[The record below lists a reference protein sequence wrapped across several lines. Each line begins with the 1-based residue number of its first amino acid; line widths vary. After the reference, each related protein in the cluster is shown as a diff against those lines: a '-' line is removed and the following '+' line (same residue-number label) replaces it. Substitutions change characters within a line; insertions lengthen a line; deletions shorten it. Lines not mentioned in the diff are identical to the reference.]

1 MTRTSG
7 MPMCRRTARG
17 FTLLELMLS
26 LLIMGIM
33 LGLGI
38 GFLGSSFST
47 LRDASTHLAAN
58 LARARVDAMLSRHR
72 VEMVFEGNRIYQNE
86 EGMSKTL
93 VQTLPADARISING
107 KSLMTSGRERLMFSP
122 LGYTAEKLV
131 HLYDG
136 REYFSIYIPAI
147 GAPFAKAGMLDL
159 DEIRKE
165 GS

>member
-1 MTRTSG
+1 

-26 LLIMGIM
+26 LLIIGIM

-47 LRDASTHLAAN
+47 LRDASANLAAN

-72 VEMVFEGNRIYQNE
+72 VEVVFEGNRIYQNE
-86 EGMSKTL
+86 EGLDRTL
-93 VQTLPADARISING
+93 MQTLPADARIFIDG
-107 KSLMTSGRERLMFSP
+107 KSLMTSAKERLMFSP
-122 LGYTAEKLV
+122 LGYTTEKLL

-136 REYFSIYIPAI
+136 REYFSIYVPAI
-147 GAPFAKAGMLDL
+147 GAPFARAGMRNLE
-159 DEIRKE
+159 EIRKE